1 MGLVYPLLED
11 VKRSVPIR
19 DEQDS
24 LAVLCPGCW
33 EILAAVERI
42 EGWRALGDHVIE
54 TIINKSEKVKEL
66 KNRAKDNDLTEQQKK
81 QLTEEEK
88 EYKSKRKLVQEKL
101 IKFATRIPAFMYLTD
116 FRENT
121 LQDVITKLEPPLFAA
136 VTGLTVKDFDLLVR
150 LKVFNTEQMNQ
161 AVFAFRRYEDASL
174 RYTGIDSHEGLTH
187 YGLYDTVVG
196 RE

>member
-1 MGLVYPLLED
+1 VDNNTL
-11 VKRSVPIR
+11 RR
-19 DEQDS
+19 
-24 LAVLCPGCW
+24 
-33 EILAAVERI
+33 ILDNGEAMAAVERI
-42 EGWRALGDHVIE
+42 EGWRALGDDIIE
-54 TIINKSEKVKEL
+54 IIINKSEKVKEF
-66 KNRAKDNDLTEQQKK
+66 KNKAKGKELTEKQKK

-121 LQDVITKLEPPLFAA
+121 LQDVITKLEPDLFVA
-136 VTGLTVKDFDLLVR
+136 VTGLTVKDFHLLVR
-150 LKVFNTEQMNQ
+150 LRVFNTEQMNQ

-174 RYTGIDSHEGLTH
+174 RYTGIESHEGLAH
-187 YGLYDTVVG
+187 YGLYDTVVA